1 MSAGYGSRC
10 RLIVSTAYPVH
21 AWGTDSNRSSGIRLR
36 LVRIELVFRC
46 TLLTCYL
53 VLKRTPRF
61 RFYLA
66 FGYEDALLDQLI
78 PIRHLFLCIR
88 LSLCDTSERK
98 PKRPAFRT
106 IANGTVLRR
115 YRPTSRA
122 FDRSFS
128 SPLLTLES

>member
-1 MSAGYGSRC
+1 MRAGYDSRC

-66 FGYEDALLDQLI
+66 FGYEDALLEQLI
-78 PIRHLFLCIR
+78 PIRHLFYVFGYLFAILPNESPNAQLFGQSPTVQSFVVIDPHNS
-88 LSLCDTSERK
+88 LSIVH
-98 PKRPAFRT
+98 F
-106 IANGTVLRR
+106 
-115 YRPTSRA
+115 
-122 FDRSFS
+122 
-128 SPLLTLES
+128 LT